1 MKNTTNYGLKKP
13 EKTDFYDVNVQNE
26 NMDTIDEKLKELE
39 EGGGGDVSTVRYV
52 SDEADENFDWVQ
64 VKDAEGNWINDHRA
78 YTQRRDLYMTSA
90 NEGNFEAYAGN
101 ISGSTVSSRLP
112 TLTLGSE
119 MVVTLSLSNNE
130 MGQGVAIS
138 DLIDLSRYK
147 TIHLNHASTSS
158 TSNISAFVKLF
169 VTNAKSPKMTS
180 LALVELLKG
189 GATKNNGDII
199 LDVSAIE
206 GECYIGIEVGANSSG
221 GVVTTST
228 SISNFYME

>member
-26 NMDTIDEKLKELE
+26 NMDTIDELLKALE
-39 EGGGGDVSTVRYV
+39 EGGGGDVSTAGYNEETD
-52 SDEADENFDWVQ
+52 SLWVLKNGEKLD
-64 VKDAEGNWINDHRA
+64 VMKL
-78 YTQRRDLYMTSA
+78 YTERRDLYMTTS

-101 ISGSTVSSRLP
+101 ISGSTVTSRLP
-112 TLTLGSE
+112 SLTLGSE

-138 DLIDLSRYK
+138 ELIDLSKYK
-147 TIHLNHASTSS
+147 TIHLNHTSTS
-158 TSNISAFVKLF
+158 TISNLSAFVKLF

-180 LALVELLKG
+180 IAVVELLKS
-189 GATKNNGDII
+189 GATTNNGDVT

-228 SISNFYME
+228 RISNFYMD